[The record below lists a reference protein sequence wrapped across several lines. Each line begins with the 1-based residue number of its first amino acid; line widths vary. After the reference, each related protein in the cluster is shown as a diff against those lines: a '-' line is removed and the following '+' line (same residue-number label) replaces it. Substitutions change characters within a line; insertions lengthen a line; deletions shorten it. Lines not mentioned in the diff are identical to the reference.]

1 MIQPN
6 DLYNPKQQMPRADLS
21 FITKSNFINVLT
33 KLNYSKDAINLE
45 DLYMKKLQHILSIPE
60 LSLLYIFKEACKDPD
75 LIFECYK
82 RIEKNKDTKKWVY
95 EGGVPAYHC
104 NSGCE
109 KLVSDYWN
117 MEIPPEIESKGDS
130 AILRFRNFVIKNRYL
145 LENDEQKFIL
155 RLSAEFFLKNTPKTV
170 LSNNSGV
177 SDIDNICLED
187 LETRIN
193 SLLINA
199 EKFRNKDLDT
209 KLKIAKLGYGTHKVK
224 EARDPDSV
232 LFTWHNIYK
241 KDLKNLLCHY
251 FRIKFNPEL
260 EFRGDL
266 LDNLGF
272 LRCKACHDK

>member
-1 MIQPN
+1 
-6 DLYNPKQQMPRADLS
+6 MPRADLS

-45 DLYMKKLQHILSIPE
+45 DLYTIKLQHILSIPE

-130 AILRFRNFVIKNRYL
+130 A
-145 LENDEQKFIL
+145 IL

-272 LRCKACHDK
+272 LRCKACHGK